1 MQNNP
6 QNAPSQAAGP
16 FEYEAAGFRILPI
29 ANDGSKKPLVEGFGK
44 DAPDYTVPAAQF
56 LDSDMVAI
64 LTGPCPGFG
73 SDWLCVLDLDGD
85 TTLDQVNDY
94 VGGEPLPETLSSKNY
109 AHFYFRVPDS
119 DIRAAIRQW
128 VRIFGRA
135 EGAPEV
141 DLKWAGGYAIEPA
154 GSWDV
159 PFNPDAIAVLPEA
172 WIRRVLELRN
182 ANPYAGPAAPASPS
196 GAPASRV
203 AMGDVP
209 QALADELGAVWPQ
222 PGQGCH
228 EAALAL
234 GGILGDSWWN
244 EDDIAR
250 FACAVFA
257 ASGTKNR
264 VPDVLH
270 SVATKRAGG
279 ECKGWPSLKA
289 CLKDAGRGDYNA
301 ALKSLKAGVA
311 GLSAPKVNVPAL
323 TEGGKVVVAGAK
335 AQLQL
340 NIGSDDEM
348 AACVIRD
355 HLPEAVYDE
364 GAIWNFDGATGTWSK
379 VDDHVTSKWIEVY
392 DGVVYDFTDKGRP
405 IWVKL
410 GAGRVT
416 SIQRRIEAKRA
427 QPGFFASAPTGLAF
441 RNGFLRLD
449 QSRRTFEALSPEHK
463 ARHLLPCDYSD
474 DAARKNPPRAW
485 ARYLKSIWG
494 SDVQAIELV
503 HQILGYLLSGRHDLQ
518 KIFVLLGPP
527 RAGKGTL
534 LNVIQA
540 IFRDQAGPFKVAA
553 LDQTFSMQSM
563 LGKTVVY
570 DPDVRRANSM
580 FKSEGQMVERLLSI
594 SAHDTQTIP
603 RKNLQDVLV
612 ALPARLL
619 LAANP
624 PFGLTDVGGALASR
638 FVILT
643 FPRSFLG
650 SEDTGLG
657 ADLISEIPAIVALAL
672 DGLDRLNQVGRFV
685 EPASSAEERE
695 SVERAQNPMLAF
707 LADECET
714 GKDFSVGCAELWLAA
729 VKWRDENGHKRMS
742 SAAFGEFLRQRGV
755 HQVRP
760 KHAGER
766 LPRIYVGVRLA
777 GTPNAK
783 PYLVPDPTR
792 QVGTTKT

>member
-1 MQNNP
+1 V
-6 QNAPSQAAGP
+6 AGP

-44 DAPDYTVPAAQF
+44 DAPDFTIPAAQF
-56 LDSDMVAI
+56 LDSDAVAI

-73 SDWLCVLDLDGD
+73 SDWLCVLDLDGE
-85 TTLDQVNDY
+85 TTLDQVNDF

-109 AHFYFRVPDS
+109 SHFYFRVPDS

-128 VRIFGRA
+128 VRVFGRA
-135 EGAPEV
+135 DGAPEL
-141 DLKWAGGYAIEPA
+141 DLKWAGGYAIEPRREDN
-154 GSWDV
+154 WDEGFD
-159 PFNPDAIAVLPEA
+159 PARIAVLPES

-182 ANPYAGPAAPASPS
+182 ANPYAAPSAPAHVP
-196 GAPASRV
+196 GAAATRV
-203 AMGDVP
+203 YMGDVP
-209 QALADELGAVWPQ
+209 MALANELGAVWPQ

-234 GGILGDSWWN
+234 GGILGDSWWS

-270 SVATKRAGG
+270 SVGTKRAGG

-289 CLKDAGRGDYNA
+289 CLKDCDRGDYQA
-301 ALKSLKAGVA
+301 ALKALKLGVP
-311 GLSAPKVNVPAL
+311 GLSAPKVNVPDL
-323 TEGGKVVVAGAK
+323 TAAGKVNVTGPK

-340 NIGSDDEM
+340 NIGSDDEI
-348 AACVIRD
+348 ATCVIRD
-355 HLPEAVYDE
+355 HLPEAVFDE
-364 GAIWNFDGATGTWSK
+364 GAIWNFDAASGTWAK
-379 VDDHVTSKWIEVY
+379 VETHTTSAWIEVY
-392 DGVVYDFTDKGRP
+392 DGVVYDFSDKGKP

-427 QPGFFASAPTGLAF
+427 QPGYFASAPVGLAF
-441 RNGFLRLD
+441 QNGFLRLD
-449 QSRRTFEALSPEHK
+449 GPVRTFEALSPDHK
-463 ARHLLPCDYSD
+463 ARHLLPCAYEP
-474 DAARKNPPRAW
+474 DAARRAPPRAW

-540 IFRDQAGPFKVAA
+540 IFRDQATSFKVAN
-553 LDQTFSMQSM
+553 LDGNFSMQSM
-563 LGKTVVY
+563 LGKSVAY

-594 SAHDTQTIP
+594 SSHDTQVIP
-603 RKNLQDVLV
+603 RKNLQDVVV

-638 FVILT
+638 FIILT
-643 FPRSFLG
+643 FPKSFLG

-657 ADLISEIPAIVALAL
+657 EALTEEIPAIVALAL
-672 DGLDRLNQVGRFV
+672 DGLDRLNAVGRFV

-707 LADECET
+707 VSDECET
-714 GKDFSVGCAELWLAA
+714 GKDFSVGCAELWVAA

-742 SAAFGEFLRQRGV
+742 STAFSEFLRQRGV

-760 KHAGER
+760 QHAGER
-766 LPRIYVGVRLA
+766 QPRTYVGIRLL
-777 GTPNAK
+777 GKPNVK
-783 PYLVPDPTR
+783 PYMVADPAR
-792 QVGTTKT
+792 PIGTTKT